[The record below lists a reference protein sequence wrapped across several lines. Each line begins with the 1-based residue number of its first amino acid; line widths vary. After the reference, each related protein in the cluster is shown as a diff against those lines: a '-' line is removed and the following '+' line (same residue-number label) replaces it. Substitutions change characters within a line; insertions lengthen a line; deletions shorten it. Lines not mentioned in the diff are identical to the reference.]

1 MTRNLAVLVTAA
13 VLSHVTGLLA
23 QQAPAAAPVPY
34 DTFCAK
40 TRMEKQDLF
49 KTMTPEQKTV
59 LWRTQI
65 ERFRDANDAR
75 LNDEQRAVLKDFHE
89 AIPEGV
95 APRPYPPATEAKLKA
110 IEGRIG
116 TAFSRDELRAI
127 DNYGPCIAKKTAN

>member
-1 MTRNLAVLVTAA
+1 MFHNLAVLLAA
-13 VLSHVTGLLA
+13 VLLSHETGLLG

-49 KTMTPEQKTV
+49 KTMTPEQKVV

-75 LNDEQRAVLKDFHE
+75 LNDEQRAALKDFHE
-89 AIPEGV
+89 AIPDGV

-110 IEGRIG
+110 IEGRLG
-116 TAFSRDELRAI
+116 AAFSREELRAI
-127 DNYGPCIAKKTAN
+127 DNYGPCIAKKAGN